1 MTLIGNGNIQPT
13 AAADNG
19 SFGGLASLP
28 SLGGDPLS
36 RPSWKRSL
44 SELAASNIALIGN
57 SNNTN
62 GSGGRHHAAAAV
74 AASNAPP
81 TSAAQMLLGSRT
93 DFGSLISSS
102 KSSTAGKFDN
112 NNQNQT
118 MKDNYNNLDR
128 FSYDAMNGGGIE
140 EVVRRHRD
148 GMLERILKDQRE
160 ETKRLLDKAVERQI
174 EDDWKEERS
183 WWRKELV
190 GDRNLV
196 DATNNNTHNSNIG
209 GGGGGESNFS
219 SSSSSSSGGRGLLL
233 TSDYGSGDGNNN
245 NTSGSSFAT
254 GCDPKTMKNHIDI
267 VKGIQPTSD
276 LKQVIADL
284 ERLARTS
291 NNGYHN
297 AWLLLGCM
305 LPNMQSPINGAQGA
319 LSHFCRQYQRIINN
333 HVKSA
338 SLSGQDTTTSV
349 NYGGSSTMAET
360 IASYVK
366 LTSGSN
372 ASVWEIL
379 YFCKYMKVY
388 IFLKKIESTFSSYTL
403 SIVSLY
409 ISIYMGQVFDVVMP
423 MRRRWF

>member
-1 MTLIGNGNIQPT
+1 MTLIGNGNIQTT
-13 AAADNG
+13 ATTDNG

-44 SELAASNIALIGN
+44 GELAASNIALIGN
-57 SNNTN
+57 NSNNRNNSNTN
-62 GSGGRHHAAAAV
+62 GSGGRHHAAAAM

-102 KSSTAGKFDN
+102 KSSTASSSSGGKFEN
-112 NNQNQT
+112 CQNHV
-118 MKDNYNNLDR
+118 KDNNNLDR

-140 EVVRRHRD
+140 VVVRRHRD

-160 ETKRLLDKAVERQI
+160 ETQRLLDKAVERQI

-196 DATNNNTHNSNIG
+196 DATNNNTHNNLG
-209 GGGGGESNFS
+209 LGGGGESNFP
-219 SSSSSSSGGRGLLL
+219 SSSSSGGRGLL

-254 GCDPKTMKNHIDI
+254 GCDPKTMGNHLDI

-276 LKQVIADL
+276 LKQVIADF

-291 NNGYHN
+291 NNGYHS

-305 LPNMQSPINGAQGA
+305 LPNTQSPINGAQGA

-338 SLSGQDTTTSV
+338 SLSGQDTSTSI

-360 IASYVK
+360 IAAYVK

-379 YFCKYMKVY
+379 YLCKCTRTHVCDNESVY
-388 IFLKKIESTFSSYTL
+388 L
-403 SIVSLY
+403 
-409 ISIYMGQVFDVVMP
+409 
-423 MRRRWF
+423 

>member
-1 MTLIGNGNIQPT
+1 MTLIGYGNIQTT
-13 AAADNG
+13 ATADNG

-44 SELAASNIALIGN
+44 GELAASNIALIGN
-57 SNNTN
+57 NNRNNNNTN
-62 GSGGRHHAAAAV
+62 GSGGRHHAAAAA

-102 KSSTAGKFDN
+102 KSSTASSSGGKFEN
-112 NNQNQT
+112 NNQNHV
-118 MKDNYNNLDR
+118 KDNNLDR

-140 EVVRRHRD
+140 VVVRRHRD
-148 GMLERILKDQRE
+148 GMLERILKDQRQ
-160 ETKRLLDKAVERQI
+160 ETQRLLDKAVERQI

-196 DATNNNTHNSNIG
+196 DATNNNTHNNL
-209 GGGGGESNFS
+209 GGGGESNFS
-219 SSSSSSSGGRGLLL
+219 SSSSSGGRGLL

-254 GCDPKTMKNHIDI
+254 GCDPKTMGNHLDI

-276 LKQVIADL
+276 LRQVIADF

-291 NNGYHN
+291 SNGYNN

-305 LPNMQSPINGAQGA
+305 LPNIQSPINGAQGA

-338 SLSGQDTTTSV
+338 SLSGQDTSTSI

-360 IASYVK
+360 IAAYVK

-379 YFCKYMKVY
+379 YLCKCTRTHVCDNESVY
-388 IFLKKIESTFSSYTL
+388 L
-403 SIVSLY
+403 
-409 ISIYMGQVFDVVMP
+409 
-423 MRRRWF
+423 